1 MLGKK
6 ILDITPKAQRKK
18 EKISNL
24 AFIKIKNIFSSK
36 DTDKKMK
43 RQAEKTGEKYF
54 QIISLIKGLYS
65 EYIFKKTP
73 VFTQW

>member
-1 MLGKK
+1 M
-6 ILDITPKAQRKK
+6 QK

-43 RQAEKTGEKYF
+43 RQAEKTSEKYF

-65 EYIFKKTP
+65 EYIF
-73 VFTQW
+73 